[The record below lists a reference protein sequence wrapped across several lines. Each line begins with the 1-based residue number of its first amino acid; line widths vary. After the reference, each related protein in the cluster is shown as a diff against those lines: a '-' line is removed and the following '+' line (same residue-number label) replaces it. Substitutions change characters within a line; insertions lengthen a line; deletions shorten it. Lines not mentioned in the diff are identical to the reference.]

1 MKEQISDY
9 PIKLGVAFDWE
20 NWTDFNIAGVSFRT
34 LNRIAET
41 FLSEISAAG
50 YDGLLYGS
58 KNYLEKFWNMG
69 DYEIWLAQYN
79 DHVTYTGD
87 YRLWQLSDT
96 GRIDGIKTDVDIN
109 VRFVE

>member
-1 MKEQISDY
+1 
-9 PIKLGVAFDWE
+9 
-20 NWTDFNIAGVSFRT
+20 
-34 LNRIAET
+34 
-41 FLSEISAAG
+41 
-50 YDGLLYGS
+50 
-58 KNYLEKFWNMG
+58 MG